1 MQVRI
6 LYSTRENGPMTG
18 NKIFYKE
25 GMSREEIQADLLK
38 RRNLLGELYG
48 FSGTKIIV
56 PAQDE
61 KFEKHQPGQLFD
73 ATEFVC
79 DNEDQDLWNT
89 DEYCDIM
96 LVRSEVFGVVP
107 NLALAYPVSD
117 CPVLIITTPD
127 TVSISHCGGAQID
140 RELPLMAVEAVRE
153 ATDTKY
159 EDIGVYVGPCAQSK
173 SYVYDNGIPKFV
185 KNEKVWADCVIQT
198 DPELVRI
205 DMRTA
210 IYRQIGSRV
219 CRNLL
224 FSDFDTVT
232 DDRFYSN
239 CAGRLDPTKNGRH
252 LVGAYCKSAYRRR

>member
-1 MQVRI
+1 MDVRI

-18 NKIFYKE
+18 NKAFYKE
-25 GMSREEIQADLLK
+25 GMTREEIQADLLK

-61 KFEKHQPGQLFD
+61 KFEKHTAGQLFD
-73 ATEFVC
+73 ATDFVC
-79 DNEDQDLWNT
+79 DNKDIDLWST

-96 LVRSEVFGVVP
+96 LIRSKAFGVIP

-117 CPVLIITTPD
+117 CPVLVITTPD
-127 TVSISHCGGAQID
+127 TVSISHCGAYQID
-140 RELPLMAVEAVRE
+140 RELPAMAIEAVRE
-153 ATDTKY
+153 ATDVDY
-159 EDIGVYVGPCAQSK
+159 CDIGVYVGPCAQPK
-173 SYVYDNGIPKFV
+173 SYVYDNGKPKFV
-185 KNEKVWADCVIQT
+185 TNDKVWAGCVIQT
-198 DPELVRI
+198 DPKLIRI

-210 IYRQIGSRV
+210 IYRQIGSKV

-224 FSDFDTVT
+224 FSNLDTVT

-239 CAGRLDPTKNGRH
+239 CAGRLDPSKNGRH
-252 LVGAYCKSAYRRR
+252 LVGAYCKTAYRRR